1 MAGLFIGRSILVPYL
16 VVAAVAVSRLVFTN
30 PHDLIPLFSVLLFFG
45 ACRPVREFG
54 IVLLGLIGLD
64 TFISTHHYSLKL
76 APDQVLTWMWYLL
89 AVNLGAAALR
99 HTISIRRIIGS
110 SLLITVSFFVA
121 RNFAIWI
128 EWYPRTLN
136 GLRASY
142 AAALPLFR
150 FSALVEL
157 LSILVL
163 FAMARFSRTWMVGVR
178 LKDVCP

>member
-1 MAGLFIGRSILVPYL
+1 MNGLFIGRSILIPYL
-16 VVAAVAVSRLVFTN
+16 VVATVAVSRLAFNN

-45 ACRPVREFG
+45 ACRPAREFG
-54 IVLLGLIGLD
+54 IVVLGLIGLEI
-64 TFISTHHYSLKL
+64 FITTHHYSHKL
-76 APDQVLTWMWYLL
+76 VPDQVLTWMWYLL

-99 HTISIRRIIGS
+99 HTISMRRIIGS
-110 SLLITVSFFVA
+110 SLVVTVSFFVA

-128 EWYPRTLN
+128 EWYPKTLS
-136 GLRASY
+136 GLMACY
-142 AAALPLFR
+142 AAALPFFQ

-163 FAMARFSRTWMVGVR
+163 FAMARYSRTLMVGAR